1 MGWVEPYDV
10 TAKAVLR
17 YIRAAKLGDYQA
29 ALQLAKIFVS
39 ALRGKAP
46 LYPPLADFYAEAFQ
60 AIGKGEDP
68 AHALCLNK
76 PPHRV
81 QSIEN
86 RQRDARLA
94 WQVFDLVW
102 QDGYTWENAIHT
114 VAEREGESAE
124 VVRHAWRAFDRDANL
139 LFSAIQSARD

>member
-46 LYPPLADFYAEAFQ
+46 LYPPWRIFMPRLSRPS
-60 AIGKGEDP
+60 GKGKTRRTLYASTNHP
-68 AHALCLNK
+68 
-76 PPHRV
+76 
-81 QSIEN
+81 
-86 RQRDARLA
+86 
-94 WQVFDLVW
+94 
-102 QDGYTWENAIHT
+102 T
-114 VAEREGESAE
+114 ESK
-124 VVRHAWRAFDRDANL
+124 V
-139 LFSAIQSARD
+139 